1 MLRQNWVLRLIVL
14 RLTYAVPLVLAVIGV
29 NFALI
34 HAAPGDP
41 VTILVGDYPAPEGY
55 IEEVRREFGLDKPVV
70 VQFAI
75 YLSQLL
81 TGDLG
86 FSFAKRQPV
95 AVVIGERLGA
105 TLVLTMTALAI
116 ATVLGVLAG
125 LLAARYRGRVADRA
139 SQSFALAGFSV
150 PEFWLGQVLIVVFA
164 VGLGWLP
171 AQNAGP
177 IRGGGGILVA
187 LSYLVLPVAAL
198 SFRYLALVGRIT
210 RASLLENLRLD
221 YVIAARARGASERRV
236 LVRHA
241 LKNGA
246 APILTVVG
254 YNFGLV
260 MAGSVTIE
268 TVFGW
273 PGIGRLLFESIGSRD
288 YPVMTGILLIVSI
301 MVVIANILTD
311 LVHAVLD
318 PRVARV

>member
-1 MLRQNWVLRLIVL
+1 MLRHNWVLRLILL
-14 RLTYAVPLVLAVIGV
+14 RLVYAVPLVLAVISI
-29 NFALI
+29 NFLLI

-41 VTILVGDYPAPEGY
+41 VAILVGDYPVPDDY
-55 IEEVRREFGLDKPVV
+55 VEEVRRDFGLDKPVA

-75 YLSQLL
+75 YLGQLFS
-81 TGDLG
+81 GDLG
-86 FSFAKRQPV
+86 FSYANRQPV
-95 AVVIGERLGA
+95 AEVIGERLGA
-105 TLVLTMTALAI
+105 TLVLTMTALGA
-116 ATVLGVLAG
+116 ATILGVLAG
-125 LLAARYRGRVADRA
+125 LLAARYRGRAADRA

-150 PEFWLGQVLIVVFA
+150 PEFWLGQILIVVFA
-164 VGLGWLP
+164 AGLGWLP

-177 IRGGGGILVA
+177 IRGGGGVLVA
-187 LSYLVLPVAAL
+187 LSYLILPVAAL
-198 SFRYLALVGRIT
+198 SFRYLALIGRIT

-221 YVIAARARGASERRV
+221 YVVAARARGASERRV

-288 YPVMTGILLIVSI
+288 YPVMTGILLIVSL
-301 MVVIANILTD
+301 MVVVANIVTD
-311 LVHAVLD
+311 LVHALLD
-318 PRVARV
+318 PRVGRP